1 MAAIG
6 LRRLRW
12 VLVFAAL
19 VQPLAADLVTRIP
32 RHAHTT
38 ETIMPETASDAGLQA
53 WIAGFRSRA
62 LSEGIT
68 AQTFDAAMTGV
79 AFLPLVL
86 DRDLHQNEFTKT
98 IWDYLD
104 KAVSDDRI
112 AAGQKALV
120 KYRPLLHRIEAQY
133 GVDAQIVVAIWGLES
148 AYGQVRGDISTVG
161 ALATLAYA
169 SGRSG
174 FFEGQLIAALR
185 ILQTGD
191 VTPARMQGSWAGAM
205 GHTQFMPTS
214 YLDLAVDFDGD
225 GRRDIWG
232 DDPGDALASTA
243 AFLARWGWHKGQPWG
258 VEVLLPVGFDYAM
271 AGEKVHKSGAEWAAL
286 GVKSATDAP
295 LPDAGPASVLLP
307 GGARGA
313 AFLIFPNFHVLEHYN
328 TADAYVIAVGHLG
341 DRILGGPAIQAAW
354 PRDLRALTFDE
365 RVELQT
371 RLTSAGFNA
380 GGADGRTGPLT
391 ISAIRAF
398 QASVGVVPDGFPS
411 LDVLTRLR

>member
-1 MAAIG
+1 MI
-6 LRRLRW
+6 
-12 VLVFAAL
+12 VAAL
-19 VQPLAADLVTRIP
+19 VQPVGADPVARIP
-32 RHAHTT
+32 RHGVVR
-38 ETIMPETASDAGLQA
+38 EDVMVASQTGLQD
-53 WIAGFRSRA
+53 WVAGFRLRA
-62 LSEGIT
+62 QADGISAQTLDDALTGIT
-68 AQTFDAAMTGV
+68 
-79 AFLPLVL
+79 FLPQVL

-120 KYRPLLHRIEAQY
+120 KFGPLLTQIEARY
-133 GVDAQIVVAIWGLES
+133 GVDRQVVVAIWGLES

-169 SGRSG
+169 SRRAG

-185 ILQTGD
+185 ILQAGN

-205 GHTQFMPTS
+205 GHTQFMPS
-214 YLDLAVDFDGD
+214 SFLDLAVDFDGD

-243 AFLARWGWHKGQPWG
+243 AFLARWGWHRGQPWG
-258 VEVLLPVGFDYAM
+258 VEVVLPAGFDYAL
-271 AGEKVHKSGAEWAAL
+271 AGEIVHKSVAEWAAL
-286 GVKSATDAP
+286 GVKAAVGAVP
-295 LPDAGPASVLLP
+295 EGGPASVLLP

-341 DRILGGPAIQAAW
+341 DRIMGGPAIQASW

-365 RVELQT
+365 RVELQA
-371 RLTSAGFNA
+371 RLTAAGFDA
-380 GGADGRTGPLT
+380 GGADGRIGPLT
-391 ISAIRAF
+391 IAAIRGF
-398 QASVGVVPDGFPS
+398 QGSVGLVADGFPS
-411 LDVLTRLR
+411 LDVLIRLR